1 MEDLKFNKEQHL
13 YTLNDKPLI
22 SVTQLMQK
30 LGLAPD
36 YSRVNPDLLKK
47 TAQYGTIVHEEIEHY
62 IKYREIGITIEL
74 QEFIKYISKNKVEVL
89 ESEYMVHNDIVAGT
103 IDLILSKN
111 NKPIIADIKTTT
123 QVHYDAVSWQLSIY
137 LYLMLEMRANHG
149 KWVKYDE
156 FTGQCLHFT
165 RDKELEVIEIP
176 LKPETTVRELIE
188 SVRANNDY
196 QIKPFSDYQL
206 SEIEEAQ
213 TKLIQLEELRKAL
226 NEEMDGI
233 KEELRCQ
240 MEKFGIKE
248 WENDAMKITLV
259 KESIR
264 TSLDTKAIK
273 EEHPRIYKKYLKET
287 KVKSSVKIT
296 LRNKENSNE

>member
-62 IKYREIGITIEL
+62 IKYRETGITIEL

-103 IDLILSKN
+103 IDLILSKS

-176 LKPETTVRELIE
+176 LKPETTVKELID
-188 SVRANNDY
+188 SVRADSDY

-213 TKLIQLEELRKAL
+213 TKLIQLEELRKSL

-240 MEKFGIKE
+240 MEKLGIKE

-259 KESIR
+259 KESTR

>member
-1 MEDLKFNKEQHL
+1 MEDLKFDKEQHL

-74 QEFIKYISKNKVEVL
+74 QEFIKYISKNKVSVL

-111 NKPIIADIKTTT
+111 DRPIIADIKTTT
-123 QVHYDAVSWQLSIY
+123 QIHQDAVSWQLSIY

-156 FTGQCLHFT
+156 FTGQCFHFT
-165 RDKELEVIEIP
+165 RDKELEVVNIP
-176 LKPETTVRELIE
+176 LKPENTVRELIN
-188 SVRANNDY
+188 SVREDNDY
-196 QIKPFSDYQL
+196 QLKPFSDNQL

-213 TKLIQLEELRKAL
+213 IKLIQLEELKKAL
-226 NEEMDGI
+226 DDEMDGI
-233 KEELRCQ
+233 KEELRTQ
-240 MEKFGIKE
+240 MVKFGIKE
-248 WENDAMKITLV
+248 WENDVMKITLV
-259 KESIR
+259 KDSIR
-264 TSLDTKAIK
+264 ASLDSKAIK

-287 KVKSSVKIT
+287 TVKGSIKIT
-296 LRNKENSNE
+296 LKKEKKNE

>member
-1 MEDLKFNKEQHL
+1 MEELKFNKEQHL

-176 LKPETTVRELIE
+176 LKPETTVKELID
-188 SVRANNDY
+188 SVRANSDY

-240 MEKFGIKE
+240 MEKIGIKE

-259 KESIR
+259 KESVR